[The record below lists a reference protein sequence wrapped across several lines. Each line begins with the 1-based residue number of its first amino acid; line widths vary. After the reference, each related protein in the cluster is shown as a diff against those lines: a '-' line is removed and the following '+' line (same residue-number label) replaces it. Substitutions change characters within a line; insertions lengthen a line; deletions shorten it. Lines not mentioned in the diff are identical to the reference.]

1 MTLWIFLDVLAC
13 TARVAVDAI
22 ASRRGRLGRDD
33 DDDDDG
39 GDGPDRARARAVSRR
54 ARRVRGD
61 V

>member
-22 ASRRGRLGRDD
+22 ASRRGRFGRDD
-33 DDDDDG
+33 DDDD